1 MSEEEKQ
8 LGNNPK
14 GDVGE
19 KDKDIALPPVKQKV
33 KKGGRTGKGGPPK
46 DTGKPTHG

>member
-1 MSEEEKQ
+1 MSEEQKQ

-19 KDKDIALPPVKQKV
+19 KDKDIALPRGKQKV
-33 KKGGRTGKGGPPK
+33 KKSPVTGKGGPEK
-46 DTGKPTHG
+46 TGEPEHG

>member
-1 MSEEEKQ
+1 MSEENKQ

-19 KDKDIALPPVKQKV
+19 QNKDIALPPVKQKV
-33 KKGGRTGKGGPPK
+33 KKGGRVGKGGPPK
-46 DTGKPTHG
+46 DTGKPEHG